1 MKKNTSKKQ
10 ISEKTAIRAIITG
23 FVCYEILI
31 GFIFSVAAIALIY
44 FSNNINISNEI
55 AFKASTSIVISIFIY
70 IFMHL
75 ICKLSNID
83 LLRKCKIEKNKE
95 ANICK
100 KLNLFYLLCALFFIL
115 LVITCLYVRFY
126 NELYQIN
133 ISYEQYLNDFSKT
146 ELAYDFANNYRN
158 GALEEFYHN
167 RKIILIATVIIEI
180 GLVYSFI
187 SLIPYQKKMLDIYNK
202 S

>member
-1 MKKNTSKKQ
+1 MKNTNKKE

-23 FVCYEILI
+23 FVSYGVLI
-31 GFIFSVAAIALIY
+31 GFIFLAISLLFIY
-44 FSNNINISNEI
+44 LTNNLNFSNEI
-55 AFKASTSIVISIFIY
+55 IFKTCTSIIFSIFIY

-83 LLRKCKIEKNKE
+83 LLRKCKIDKNKE
-95 ANICK
+95 HIICK

-115 LVITCLYVRFY
+115 LVITCLYTRFS
-126 NELYQIN
+126 NQLYQIN
-133 ISYEQYLNDFSKT
+133 ISYQQNLNSFSDSN
-146 ELAYDFANNYRN
+146 LAYDFANNYKD
-158 GALEEFYHN
+158 GALKEFYNN
-167 RKIILIATVIIEI
+167 RKITLIVAIILEI